1 MKKSTFLLSVA
12 TLTCIG
18 AGAVASSGT
27 AWFNSSTESIGTLDA
42 EDGDVTVTPDEPV
55 TIEPGTDC
63 THFLTNP
70 DFSNPDGEG
79 WTWEVSGA
87 SRNKSGGLSTFPSAE
102 VWTGQAGATFDV
114 YQTVSGLPDG
124 VYSLTVNAF
133 CRLGYDYTGSEQVSA
148 YVYINEI
155 NSPVLDIMN
164 GARESIDGIPE
175 YTGYD
180 WLELDGI
187 YVPYSMS
194 SASYLFSNGEYE
206 QTVRAFVQN
215 GEMRIGIKSLTPSM
229 ENGIWC
235 IWSNFRLVYEGQTSD
250 ALNIA
255 IENTLKEMD
264 AFVGSNELNEYGM
277 EQYKVVQDI
286 LSLAL
291 DTEDVDEKSALLRD
305 ASERFKNLQYLSSC
319 IRDYYSAMAKLDMA
333 ISNNENPSSETIE
346 EYEQLISEDISS
358 MDENSLVDLIARINV
373 ATTHARIPDY
383 SNASD
388 DNPVDMTTA
397 IVNNSFETGDLTGWT
412 YYSGV
417 DTRVVANV
425 NSTYTI
431 ENAEGGYIFNT
442 YDYVA
447 PFGGF
452 YVSQIIS
459 GLPAGTYRFTAL
471 AASDMGNRVTLS
483 AKPQTELGIA
493 YANTVTM
500 INDKSVGTD
509 ISKLFIV
516 NEGED
521 IEIKLSSNNWFKADN
536 FRLEYYGSNSQK
548 DPSNDE
554 NVSDEDFFIETL
566 EGWTSENRGQ
576 QNSVSSK
583 IWKIYSAGKD
593 RIAVDYSVSS
603 EYGGDF
609 LTINIVSPSGVET
622 QLVRVSGSQGSSVMQ
637 SLSEVGEYTLEAL
650 YTKNYDWDSDSDE
663 GKVTSIRHLQANPV
677 DRAKMYLATIETDYP
692 ALAAEL
698 SAAIT
703 AAETAEE
710 DQKTEAWAQ
719 LGAVMSQVRKAV
731 EIYPSLAALLE
742 QAKALA
748 ETLPEENAN
757 LTAAISAADAIDL
770 ATSAS
775 ADYVT
780 AYETLKYQFALVNAA
795 YVPMDEWA
803 FNTNIEYTVD
813 GLKYY
818 IDTDHNIARFNG
830 LDYTMGQ
837 SELILPEMITI
848 GGNPYFVVAMEHRY
862 SYSQPNIKSV
872 VLPNTLRRIGSYAL
886 RYFSSL
892 KSLEIPAIVE
902 SVGTG
907 AFDNSDSLQTITMKP
922 MTPPVCDGNI
932 GGNSQKRL
940 NVPDGSFHAYRIAS
954 QWSGCAIV
962 PETPVELTVNVVD
975 AGELGRIV
983 LDEAGYLQEVNKLTV
998 TGELNNDDWASIKN
1012 MTNLISID
1020 MSGVLNTSVPDYQF
1034 DGKWALEEA
1043 VISNKCTYIGR
1054 EAFSETGLKEVI
1066 IPEGVETV
1074 GDEAFSRCKKVTS
1087 VEMPNSVIAVGSYA
1101 FYGCNA
1107 LKNVKLSESMSEI
1120 SSNMLTYTAIEEIDI
1135 PASVTIINRYAFNG
1149 CASLTSLVCP
1159 SSLKVIEEYA
1169 FCDCSSL
1176 KDIEFNEGLISIEY
1190 YSFCNCKALTE
1201 MTLPSSLT
1209 RCAGASFI
1217 GCSNLKKMYARS
1229 IIPATTEGSCPL
1241 SNVPL
1246 NDVVLYVPSWSVQE
1260 YQLADGWAQFMTVET
1275 HDFLPQNVCINKDF
1289 TFALLDELAEDY
1301 RPNISL
1307 QWSEVQSKDS
1317 YGNTNY
1323 ETGNLTINS
1332 RSKLPVNDFTLYV
1345 SPYKKWFD
1353 DYKVVYGQE
1362 RWSSSKMYASTSL
1375 IVNGEMRAENVTLN
1389 LLARRNKWQ
1398 FVCFPF
1404 DVQMSDIVPVDP
1416 VTQWVIREYSAENR
1430 ANNKLDETWL
1440 NVPSDA
1446 TLKSGKGY
1454 ILHCYNPNVSDDLV
1468 QFTVSPLRESVNRQA
1483 IFIADDRNVALEE
1496 NISEFEQNRSW
1507 NLIGNPYPSY
1517 FDSRFL
1523 DFDAP
1528 ITVWN
1533 TCDNNYHAYSPV
1545 DDAYILS
1552 PGEAFFVQR
1561 PVDQESIVFEKAG
1574 RQTHTYARII
1584 EDEPSAA
1591 AARRM
1596 AAPARGHRHVINLH
1610 LNGEN
1615 ASDHTRVVINEAASM
1630 DYELSRDAS
1639 KFMSLDADV
1648 PQLYSLC
1655 NGVRYAINE
1664 RPLSDGE
1671 VVLGVSVGK
1680 AGVYTISISENDENE
1695 YIIEDRLMNTSAAL
1709 SADQPF
1715 EFTAEPG
1722 DMEGRFILRSLTP
1735 GGATSVDSIAEG
1747 AAEAGA
1753 PAFNTAGQTV
1763 NQKVADGIVVK
1774 KNRKVIQ

>member
-1 MKKSTFLLSVA
+1 MKFPLSLENSVLNSKYTNFINYKLLFMKKSTFLLSVA

-27 AWFNSSTESIGTLDA
+27 AWFNSSTESIGTLNA

-63 THFLTNP
+63 THLLTNP
-70 DFSNPDGEG
+70 DFSNSDGEG
-79 WTWEVSGA
+79 WTWERKDSVTSLA
-87 SRNKSGGLSTFPSAE
+87 KSGGWSYKPCAE
-102 VWTGQAGATFDV
+102 AYGGDDIYGGFMFDV
-114 YQTVSGLPDG
+114 YQTVEGMPDG

-133 CRLGYDYTGSEQVSA
+133 YRPSENGSYDGSESVPAFIYINSA
-148 YVYINEI
+148 KAAVPHIMSDALQSLDGDNLNYWEWKNLSDYGVYIPNTMYGASEAFGKGLYEKKI
-155 NSPVLDIMN
+155 YGIVQGGLMKVGIQKLIYSP
-164 GARESIDGIPE
+164 ESDG
-175 YTGYD
+175 
-180 WLELDGI
+180 
-187 YVPYSMS
+187 
-194 SASYLFSNGEYE
+194 
-206 QTVRAFVQN
+206 
-215 GEMRIGIKSLTPSM
+215 
-229 ENGIWC
+229 WC
-235 IWSNFRLVYEGQTSD
+235 AWSDFRLVYEGTSAD
-250 ALNIA
+250 AISTLVAPAKEYLTVIETGFPGLVAELAAA
-255 IENTLKEMD
+255 IE
-264 AFVGSNELNEYGM
+264 
-277 EQYKVVQDI
+277 
-286 LSLAL
+286 
-291 DTEDVDEKSALLRD
+291 SA
-305 ASERFKNLQYLSSC
+305 
-319 IRDYYSAMAKLDMA
+319 
-333 ISNNENPSSETIE
+333 ET
-346 EYEQLISEDISS
+346 
-358 MDENSLVDLIARINV
+358 
-373 ATTHARIPDY
+373 
-383 SNASD
+383 
-388 DNPVDMTTA
+388 
-397 IVNNSFETGDLTGWT
+397 
-412 YYSGV
+412 
-417 DTRVVANV
+417 
-425 NSTYTI
+425 
-431 ENAEGGYIFNT
+431 
-442 YDYVA
+442 
-447 PFGGF
+447 
-452 YVSQIIS
+452 
-459 GLPAGTYRFTAL
+459 
-471 AASDMGNRVTLS
+471 
-483 AKPQTELGIA
+483 
-493 YANTVTM
+493 
-500 INDKSVGTD
+500 
-509 ISKLFIV
+509 
-516 NEGED
+516 
-521 IEIKLSSNNWFKADN
+521 
-536 FRLEYYGSNSQK
+536 
-548 DPSNDE
+548 
-554 NVSDEDFFIETL
+554 
-566 EGWTSENRGQ
+566 
-576 QNSVSSK
+576 
-583 IWKIYSAGKD
+583 
-593 RIAVDYSVSS
+593 
-603 EYGGDF
+603 
-609 LTINIVSPSGVET
+609 
-622 QLVRVSGSQGSSVMQ
+622 
-637 SLSEVGEYTLEAL
+637 
-650 YTKNYDWDSDSDE
+650 E
-663 GKVTSIRHLQANPV
+663 GKNQLHDVE
-677 DRAKMYLATIETDYP
+677 M
-692 ALAAEL
+692 
-698 SAAIT
+698 
-703 AAETAEE
+703 
-710 DQKTEAWAQ
+710 
-719 LGAVMSQVRKAV
+719 LGAVTAQVRKAV
-731 EIYPSLAALLE
+731 EIYPSLTALLE
-742 QAKALA
+742 QANALA
-748 ETLPEENAN
+748 ETLPEGNVDFA
-757 LTAAISAADAIDL
+757 AAISAAEAIDV

-803 FNTNIEYTVD
+803 FNTKIEYTVD

-818 IDTDHNIARFNG
+818 IDTEHNIARFNG

-837 SELILPEMITI
+837 SELILPDVITI
-848 GGNPYFVVAMEHRY
+848 GGNPYCVVAMERNGWRY
-862 SYSQPNIKSV
+862 YSQPNIKSV
-872 VLPNTLRRIGSYAL
+872 VLPNTLRRIGSEAFYS
-886 RYFSSL
+886 FSSL
-892 KSLEIPAIVE
+892 KSLEIPASVE
-902 SVGTG
+902 SIGTG
-907 AFDNSDSLQTITMKP
+907 AFNNSDSLQTITMKP

-932 GGNSQKRL
+932 GGNAQKKL

-1012 MTNLISID
+1012 MTNLISIY
-1020 MSGVLNTSVPDYQF
+1020 MSGVLNTSVPDNQF

-1043 VISNKCTYIGR
+1043 VISNKCTSIGR
-1054 EAFSETGLKEVI
+1054 KAFSETGLREVI
-1066 IPEGVETV
+1066 IPDGVETV
-1074 GDEAFSRCKKVTS
+1074 GDEAFYRCRKVTS
-1087 VEMPNSVIAVGSYA
+1087 VEIPNSVITVGSYA
-1101 FYGCNA
+1101 FNGCNA

-1120 SSNMLTYTAIEEIDI
+1120 SHNMLSFTAIEEIDI
-1135 PASVTIINRYAFNG
+1135 PASVTIVNRDAFHG

-1169 FCDCSSL
+1169 FCGCSSL

-1190 YSFCNCKALTE
+1190 CSFYNCTALTE
-1201 MTLPSSLT
+1201 VTLPSSLT
-1209 RCAGASFI
+1209 RCAGASFN
-1217 GCSNLKKMYARS
+1217 GCSNLKKIYARS
-1229 IIPATTEGSCPL
+1229 IIPATTKGSCPL

-1260 YQLADGWAQFMTVET
+1260 YQLAAGWAQFMTVET

-1289 TFALLDELAEDY
+1289 TFALLDELTEDY
-1301 RPNISL
+1301 RPNIAL
-1307 QWSEVQSKDS
+1307 QWSEVQSNDS

-1332 RSKLPVNDFTLYV
+1332 RSKLPVNDFSLYV

-1353 DYKVVYGQE
+1353 DYKVVHGQE

-1375 IVNGEMRAENVTLN
+1375 IVNGEMRAENVALN

-1398 FVCFPF
+1398 FVSFPF

-1596 AAPARGHRHVINLH
+1596 AVPARGHRHVINLH

-1680 AGVYTISISENDENE
+1680 AGVYTISIPENDENE

-1735 GGATSVDSIAEG
+1735 GGATGVDSIAEG
-1747 AAEAGA
+1747 AAEADA

>member
-1 MKKSTFLLSVA
+1 MKSSFSCGNGVLNSKYTNFINYKLLFMKKSTFLLSVA

-42 EDGDVTVTPDEPV
+42 EDGDVTVTPEVLNDE
-55 TIEPGTDC
+55 
-63 THFLTNP
+63 
-70 DFSNPDGEG
+70 
-79 WTWEVSGA
+79 
-87 SRNKSGGLSTFPSAE
+87 
-102 VWTGQAGATFDV
+102 
-114 YQTVSGLPDG
+114 
-124 VYSLTVNAF
+124 
-133 CRLGYDYTGSEQVSA
+133 
-148 YVYINEI
+148 
-155 NSPVLDIMN
+155 
-164 GARESIDGIPE
+164 
-175 YTGYD
+175 
-180 WLELDGI
+180 I
-187 YVPYSMS
+187 Y
-194 SASYLFSNGEYE
+194 
-206 QTVRAFVQN
+206 
-215 GEMRIGIKSLTPSM
+215 
-229 ENGIWC
+229 
-235 IWSNFRLVYEGQTSD
+235 
-250 ALNIA
+250 
-255 IENTLKEMD
+255 NTLKEID

-277 EQYKVVQDI
+277 EQYNVVQDI
-286 LSLAL
+286 LSQAL
-291 DTEDVDEKSALLRD
+291 DTEDVDEKSVLLRD
-305 ASERFKNLQYLSSC
+305 ASERFNYLQYLAVC
-319 IRDYYSAMAKLDMA
+319 IRDYQNAMNELTEAFER
-333 ISNNENPSSETIE
+333 NENPSSALADEID
-346 EYEQLISEDISS
+346 QLLSEDINY
-358 MDENSLVDLIARINV
+358 MGAGELVDLIARINV
-373 ATTHARIPDY
+373 ATTHARVPDY

-388 DNPVDMTTA
+388 DNPVDMTVA
-397 IVNNSFETGDLTGWT
+397 IINNSFETGDLTGWS
-412 YYSGV
+412 YNYSTD
-417 DTRVVANV
+417 DTRVAAND

-431 ENAEGGYIFNT
+431 ENAEGNYIFNT
-442 YDYVA
+442 WSPAA
-447 PFGGF
+447 PFDGF
-452 YVSQIIS
+452 YVSQVIP
-459 GLPAGTYRFTAL
+459 GLPAGTYRLTAL
-471 AASDMGNRVTLS
+471 AASDMGNRIVLS
-483 AKPQTELGIA
+483 ATPQTELGIA
-493 YANTVTM
+493 YADTVAM
-500 INDKSVGTD
+500 ANENNVGTY
-509 ISKLFIV
+509 ISKLFVV
-516 NEGED
+516 NEGESV
-521 IEIKLSSNNWFKADN
+521 EIKMSSYNWFKADN
-536 FRLEYYGSNSQK
+536 FRLEYYGPNSQQ
-548 DPSNDE
+548 DPSVGGNKLPDGY
-554 NVSDEDFFIETL
+554 VLVETL
-566 EGWTSENRGQ
+566 EDWTSDNYGQ
-576 QNSVSSK
+576 QSTASDKTWTINSMGDDML
-583 IWKIYSAGKD
+583 IF
-593 RIAVDYSVSS
+593 DYSVSS
-603 EYGGDF
+603 EEDF
-609 LTINIVSPSGVET
+609 DWLTINIVSPSGVET
-622 QLVRVSGSQGSSVMQ
+622 QLVRASGSRGSSVMCP
-637 SLSEVGEYTLEAL
+637 LSEVGVYVLKAS
-650 YTKNYDWDSDSDE
+650 YIKDGSNDYGSDE
-663 GKVTSIRHLQANPV
+663 GKVTSVRHLQANPI
-677 DRAKMYLATIETDYP
+677 DPAKEYLATIETDYP

-698 SAAIT
+698 SAAIA

-719 LGAVMSQVRKAV
+719 LGAVTDQVRKAV
-731 EIYPSLAALLE
+731 EIYPSLTALLE

-748 ETLPEENAN
+748 ETLPEGNADFA
-757 LTAAISAADAIDL
+757 AAISAAEAIDV

-803 FNTNIEYTVD
+803 FNTSQEYTVD

-818 IDTDHNIARFNG
+818 IDTEHNIARFNG

-837 SELILPEMITI
+837 SELILPDVITI
-848 GGNPYFVVAMEHRY
+848 GGNPYCVVAMERNGWRY
-862 SYSQPNIKSV
+862 YSQPNIKSV
-872 VLPNTLRRIGSYAL
+872 VLPNTLRRIGSEAFYS
-886 RYFSSL
+886 FSSL
-892 KSLEIPAIVE
+892 KSLEIPASVE
-902 SVGTG
+902 SIGTG
-907 AFDNSDSLQTITMKP
+907 AFNNSDSLQTITMKP

-932 GGNSQKRL
+932 GGNAQKKL

-1043 VISNKCTYIGR
+1043 VISNKCTSINRY
-1054 EAFSETGLKEVI
+1054 AFRGTGLKEVI
-1066 IPEGVETV
+1066 IPEGVESI
-1074 GDEAFSRCKKVTS
+1074 GNYAFYECRKAISLVLPTTLKTIKDYAFQRMEKIIS
-1087 VEMPNSVIAVGSYA
+1087 VELPNSVTTVGSYA
-1101 FYGCNA
+1101 FADCYV
-1107 LKNVKLSESMSEI
+1107 LKDVKLSESMSYI
-1120 SSNMLTYTAIEEIDI
+1120 SYGMLRNTAIEKLDI
-1135 PASVTIINRYAFNG
+1135 PVSMKSIYTHAFQG
-1149 CASLTSLVCP
+1149 
-1159 SSLKVIEEYA
+1159 
-1169 FCDCSSL
+1169 CSSL
-1176 KDIEFNEGLISIEY
+1176 KEIEFNEGLTSIE
-1190 YSFCNCKALTE
+1190 SEAFGRCTALTE
-1201 MTLPSSLT
+1201 VTLPSSLT
-1209 RCAGASFI
+1209 HCTDRPFY
-1217 GCSNLKKMYARS
+1217 GCSNLKKIYARS
-1229 IIPATTEGSCPL
+1229 IIPATTNGSCPL

-1301 RPNISL
+1301 RPNIAL
-1307 QWSEVQSKDS
+1307 QWSEVQSNDS

-1332 RSKLPVNDFTLYV
+1332 RSKLPVNDFSLYV

-1362 RWSSSKMYASTSL
+1362 RWYSSKKYASTSL

-1468 QFTVSPLRESVNRQA
+1468 QFTISPLRESVNRQA

-1496 NISEFEQNRSW
+1496 SISEFEQNRSW

-1533 TCDNNYHAYSPV
+1533 TYDNNYHAYSPV

-1596 AAPARGHRHVINLH
+1596 SAPARGHRHVINLH

-1680 AGVYTISISENDENE
+1680 AGVYTISIPENDENE

-1747 AAEAGA
+1747 AAEAGV
-1753 PAFNTAGQTV
+1753 PAFNTAGQAV

>member
-1 MKKSTFLLSVA
+1 MKSSFSCGNGVLNSKYTNFINYKLLFMKKSTFLLSVA

-70 DFSNPDGEG
+70 DFSKPDGEG
-79 WTWEVSGA
+79 WIWERKDSITSLA
-87 SRNKSGGLSTFPSAE
+87 KSGGWSYKPCAE
-102 VWTGQAGATFDV
+102 AYGGDDIYGGFMFDV
-114 YQTVSGLPDG
+114 YQTVEGMPDG

-133 CRLGYDYTGSEQVSA
+133 YRPGENGSYDGSESVPAFIYINSA
-148 YVYINEI
+148 KAAVPHIMSDALQSLDGDNLNYWEWKNLSDYGVYIPNTMYGASEAFGKGLYEKKMYGI
-155 NSPVLDIMN
+155 VQGGLMKVGIQKLIYSP
-164 GARESIDGIPE
+164 ESD
-175 YTGYD
+175 D
-180 WLELDGI
+180 WC
-187 YVPYSMS
+187 
-194 SASYLFSNGEYE
+194 A
-206 QTVRAFVQN
+206 
-215 GEMRIGIKSLTPSM
+215 
-229 ENGIWC
+229 
-235 IWSNFRLVYEGQTSD
+235 WSDFRLVYEGTSAD
-250 ALNIA
+250 AISTLVAPAKEYLTVIEVGFPGLVAELAAA
-255 IENTLKEMD
+255 IE
-264 AFVGSNELNEYGM
+264 
-277 EQYKVVQDI
+277 
-286 LSLAL
+286 
-291 DTEDVDEKSALLRD
+291 SA
-305 ASERFKNLQYLSSC
+305 
-319 IRDYYSAMAKLDMA
+319 
-333 ISNNENPSSETIE
+333 ET
-346 EYEQLISEDISS
+346 
-358 MDENSLVDLIARINV
+358 
-373 ATTHARIPDY
+373 
-383 SNASD
+383 
-388 DNPVDMTTA
+388 
-397 IVNNSFETGDLTGWT
+397 
-412 YYSGV
+412 
-417 DTRVVANV
+417 
-425 NSTYTI
+425 
-431 ENAEGGYIFNT
+431 
-442 YDYVA
+442 
-447 PFGGF
+447 
-452 YVSQIIS
+452 
-459 GLPAGTYRFTAL
+459 
-471 AASDMGNRVTLS
+471 
-483 AKPQTELGIA
+483 
-493 YANTVTM
+493 
-500 INDKSVGTD
+500 
-509 ISKLFIV
+509 
-516 NEGED
+516 EGENQLHD
-521 IEIKLSSNNWFKADN
+521 
-536 FRLEYYGSNSQK
+536 
-548 DPSNDE
+548 
-554 NVSDEDFFIETL
+554 
-566 EGWTSENRGQ
+566 
-576 QNSVSSK
+576 
-583 IWKIYSAGKD
+583 
-593 RIAVDYSVSS
+593 
-603 EYGGDF
+603 
-609 LTINIVSPSGVET
+609 VE
-622 QLVRVSGSQGSSVMQ
+622 M
-637 SLSEVGEYTLEAL
+637 
-650 YTKNYDWDSDSDE
+650 
-663 GKVTSIRHLQANPV
+663 
-677 DRAKMYLATIETDYP
+677 
-692 ALAAEL
+692 
-698 SAAIT
+698 
-703 AAETAEE
+703 
-710 DQKTEAWAQ
+710 
-719 LGAVMSQVRKAV
+719 LGAVTAQVRKAV
-731 EIYPSLAALLE
+731 EIYPSLTALLE
-742 QAKALA
+742 QANALA
-748 ETLPEENAN
+748 ETLPEEHADF
-757 LTAAISAADAIDL
+757 AAAFSAAEAIDV

-803 FNTNIEYTVD
+803 FNTKIEYTVD

-818 IDTDHNIARFNG
+818 IDTEHNIARFNG

-837 SELILPEMITI
+837 SELILPDVITI
-848 GGNPYFVVAMEHRY
+848 GGNPYCVVAMERNGWRY
-862 SYSQPNIKSV
+862 YSQPNIKSV
-872 VLPNTLRRIGSYAL
+872 VLPNTLRRIGSEAFYS
-886 RYFSSL
+886 FSSL
-892 KSLEIPAIVE
+892 KSLEIPASVE
-902 SVGTG
+902 SIGTG
-907 AFDNSDSLQTITMKP
+907 AFNSSDNLQTITMKP

-940 NVPDGSFHAYRIAS
+940 YVPDGSFHAYRIAS
-954 QWSGCAIV
+954 QWSDCAIV

-975 AGELGRIV
+975 AGELGRLV

-1020 MSGVLNTSVPDYQF
+1020 MSGVLNTSVPDNQF
-1034 DGKWALEEA
+1034 EGKWALEEA
-1043 VISNKCTYIGR
+1043 VISNKCTSINRY
-1054 EAFSETGLKEVI
+1054 AFQGTGLKEVI
-1066 IPEGVETV
+1066 IPEGVESIR
-1074 GDEAFSRCKKVTS
+1074 DHAFYECRKVAS
-1087 VEMPNSVIAVGSYA
+1087 VEMPNSVITVGSEA
-1101 FYGCNA
+1101 FGGCYA
-1107 LKNVKLSESMSEI
+1107 LKNIKLSESMSEI
-1120 SSNMLTYTAIEEIDI
+1120 SYGMLRYAAIEEIDI
-1135 PASVTIINRYAFNG
+1135 PASVTIINEYAFQG

-1159 SSLKVIEEYA
+1159 SSLKVIEYNA
-1169 FCDCSSL
+1169 FHGCSSL
-1176 KDIEFNEGLISIEY
+1176 KEIEFNEGLTSIEDNAFY
-1190 YSFCNCKALTE
+1190 NCTALTE
-1201 MTLPSSLT
+1201 VTLPSSLT
-1209 RCAGASFI
+1209 HCIDKPFYNCR
-1217 GCSNLKKMYARS
+1217 NLKKIYARS
-1229 IIPATTEGSCPL
+1229 IIPATTNGSCPL

-1275 HDFLPQNVCINKDF
+1275 YDFLPQNVCINKDF
-1289 TFALLDELAEDY
+1289 TFALLDELAEDD

-1307 QWSEVQSKDS
+1307 QWSEVQSYDS

-1332 RSKLPVNDFTLYV
+1332 RSKLPVNDFSLYV
-1345 SPYKKWFD
+1345 SPYKKYFD
-1353 DYKVVYGQE
+1353 DYKLMRGYDNG
-1362 RWSSSKMYASTSL
+1362 SSSKKYASTSL
-1375 IVNGEMRAENVTLN
+1375 IVNGEMRAENVALN

-1533 TCDNNYHAYSPV
+1533 TYDNNYHAYSPV

-1596 AAPARGHRHVINLH
+1596 AAPVRGHRHVINLH

-1680 AGVYTISISENDENE
+1680 AGVYTISIPENDENE

-1747 AAEAGA
+1747 AAEAGD

>member
-1 MKKSTFLLSVA
+1 MKSSFSCGNGVLNSKYTNFINYKLLFMKKSTFLLSVA

-63 THFLTNP
+63 THLLTNP
-70 DFSNPDGEG
+70 DFSNSDGEG
-79 WTWEVSGA
+79 WTWERRDSITSLA
-87 SRNKSGGLSTFPSAE
+87 KSGGWSYKPCAE
-102 VWTGQAGATFDV
+102 AYGGDDIYGGFMFDV
-114 YQTVSGLPDG
+114 YQTVEGMPDG

-133 CRLGYDYTGSEQVSA
+133 YRPGENGSYDGSESVPAFIYINSA
-148 YVYINEI
+148 KAAVPHIMSDALQSLDGDNLNYWEWTNLSDYGVYIPNTMYGASEAFGKGLYEKKI
-155 NSPVLDIMN
+155 YGIVQGGLMKVGIQKLIYSP
-164 GARESIDGIPE
+164 ESD
-175 YTGYD
+175 D
-180 WLELDGI
+180 WC
-187 YVPYSMS
+187 
-194 SASYLFSNGEYE
+194 A
-206 QTVRAFVQN
+206 
-215 GEMRIGIKSLTPSM
+215 
-229 ENGIWC
+229 
-235 IWSNFRLVYEGQTSD
+235 WSDFRLVYEGTSAD
-250 ALNIA
+250 AISTLVAPAKEYLTVIETGFPGLVAELAAA
-255 IENTLKEMD
+255 IE
-264 AFVGSNELNEYGM
+264 
-277 EQYKVVQDI
+277 
-286 LSLAL
+286 
-291 DTEDVDEKSALLRD
+291 SA
-305 ASERFKNLQYLSSC
+305 
-319 IRDYYSAMAKLDMA
+319 
-333 ISNNENPSSETIE
+333 ET
-346 EYEQLISEDISS
+346 
-358 MDENSLVDLIARINV
+358 
-373 ATTHARIPDY
+373 
-383 SNASD
+383 
-388 DNPVDMTTA
+388 
-397 IVNNSFETGDLTGWT
+397 
-412 YYSGV
+412 
-417 DTRVVANV
+417 
-425 NSTYTI
+425 
-431 ENAEGGYIFNT
+431 
-442 YDYVA
+442 
-447 PFGGF
+447 
-452 YVSQIIS
+452 
-459 GLPAGTYRFTAL
+459 
-471 AASDMGNRVTLS
+471 
-483 AKPQTELGIA
+483 
-493 YANTVTM
+493 
-500 INDKSVGTD
+500 
-509 ISKLFIV
+509 
-516 NEGED
+516 EGENQLHD
-521 IEIKLSSNNWFKADN
+521 
-536 FRLEYYGSNSQK
+536 
-548 DPSNDE
+548 
-554 NVSDEDFFIETL
+554 
-566 EGWTSENRGQ
+566 
-576 QNSVSSK
+576 
-583 IWKIYSAGKD
+583 
-593 RIAVDYSVSS
+593 
-603 EYGGDF
+603 
-609 LTINIVSPSGVET
+609 VE
-622 QLVRVSGSQGSSVMQ
+622 
-637 SLSEVGEYTLEAL
+637 
-650 YTKNYDWDSDSDE
+650 K
-663 GKVTSIRHLQANPV
+663 
-677 DRAKMYLATIETDYP
+677 
-692 ALAAEL
+692 
-698 SAAIT
+698 
-703 AAETAEE
+703 
-710 DQKTEAWAQ
+710 
-719 LGAVMSQVRKAV
+719 LGAVTDQVRKAV
-731 EIYPSLAALLE
+731 EIYPSLTALLE

-748 ETLPEENAN
+748 ETLPEGNADFA
-757 LTAAISAADAIDL
+757 AAISAAEAIDV

-775 ADYVT
+775 ADYVK

-803 FNTNIEYTVD
+803 FNTSQEYTVD

-818 IDTDHNIARFNG
+818 IDTEHNIARFNG
-830 LDYTMGQ
+830 LNVTWGQ
-837 SELILPEMITI
+837 SEFILPEMITV
-848 GGNPYFVVAMEHRY
+848 GGNPYLVVAMERNRWF
-862 SYSQPNIKSV
+862 YSQPNIKSV
-872 VLPNTLRRIGSYAL
+872 VLPNTLRRIGSEAFCS
-886 RYFSSL
+886 FSSL
-892 KSLEIPAIVE
+892 KSLEIPASVE
-902 SVGTG
+902 SIGTG
-907 AFDNSDSLQTITMKP
+907 VFNSSDSLQTITMKP

-940 NVPDGSFHAYRIAS
+940 YVPDGSFHAYRMAS
-954 QWSGCAIV
+954 QWSDCAIV

-1043 VISNKCTYIGR
+1043 VISNKCTSINRY
-1054 EAFSETGLKEVI
+1054 AFRGTGLKEVI
-1066 IPEGVETV
+1066 MPEGVETV
-1074 GDEAFSRCKKVTS
+1074 GYEAFSGCRKATS
-1087 VEMPNSVIAVGSYA
+1087 VEMPNSVITVGSNA
-1101 FYGCNA
+1101 FDGCYA

-1120 SSNMLTYTAIEEIDI
+1120 SSSMLRNTAIEEIDI

-1375 IVNGEMRAENVTLN
+1375 IVNGEMRAENVALN

-1533 TCDNNYHAYSPV
+1533 TYDNNYHAYSPV

-1561 PVDQESIVFEKAG
+1561 PEDQESIVFEKAG